1 LYLSPSGVI
10 HSGVNVAESTR
21 TRHLVGRLDRGADIL
36 TQLLEVCRAW
46 RVHAGSVRAVGSL
59 EDAVVGSWDQHARA
73 PGTPRRFAAPVE
85 LLSLDATISEQG
97 GVATLHA
104 FAALSRNG
112 DNGIELLG
120 GRLVSGKVFACEFVI
135 DAYDD
140 LTVPSVLDATTGLH
154 LWAPRETV
162 VTEAPAPSFEAAA
175 KTTWSDVVTASEEKA
190 QPAAVPAAVPQWSS
204 ASSTSSGGRSSAR
217 DNDENDAP
225 LANPPSTD
233 IVIRPG
239 DLIDHPKF
247 GRITVERID
256 GDQEFVSARMRNQ
269 RLIRLSLE
277 VLSLEPA
284 GQAEGKTLFKAVFG
298 GDR

>member
-1 LYLSPSGVI
+1 
-10 HSGVNVAESTR
+10 VNVAESTR

-36 TQLLEVCRAW
+36 TQLVEVCRAW
-46 RVHAGSVRAVGSL
+46 RVHAGTVRAVGSL
-59 EDAVVGSWDQHARA
+59 EDAVVGAWDQHARA
-73 PGTPRRFAAPVE
+73 PSTPRRFAAPVE
-85 LLSLDATISEQG
+85 LLALTATVSEVNG
-97 GVATLHA
+97 APSLHA
-104 FAALSRNG
+104 FASLSRSG

-135 DAYDD
+135 DTYDD
-140 LTVPSVLDATTGLH
+140 LTVPAILDANTGLM
-154 LWAPRETV
+154 LWQPRETV
-162 VTEAPAPSFEAAA
+162 ATEAPAPTFEAPA
-175 KTTWSDVVTASEEKA
+175 KTSWSDVVAASA
-190 QPAAVPAAVPQWSS
+190 TSPASDDKTELAAPPQW
-204 ASSTSSGGRSSAR
+204 ASSSSVASGGRASAR

-225 LANPPSTD
+225 LPNPPSSD
-233 IVIRPG
+233 VVIRPG

-277 VLSLEPA
+277 VLSLQPA
-284 GQAEGKTLFKAVFG
+284 GQADGKTLFKAVFG

>member
-1 LYLSPSGVI
+1 MLYAPPVGVI
-10 HSGVNVAESTR
+10 HPAVNVAESTR
-21 TRHLVGRLDRGADIL
+21 TRHLVGRLDRGADVL
-36 TQLLEVCRAW
+36 LQLVEVCRAW
-46 RVHAGSVRAVGSL
+46 RVHAGTIRAVGSL

-73 PGTPRRFAAPVE
+73 PTTPRRFAAPVE
-85 LLSLDATISEQG
+85 LLALDATISESN
-97 GVATLHA
+97 GVAALHA
-104 FAALSRNG
+104 FVSLSRSG
-112 DNGIELLG
+112 DNGIEVVG

-140 LTVPSVLDATTGLH
+140 LTVPSVLDANTGLQ
-154 LWAPRETV
+154 LWQPRETV
-162 VTEAPAPSFEAAA
+162 VTETPAPSFEAAA

-190 QPAAVPAAVPQWSS
+190 QPAPVPQWSS
-204 ASSTSSGGRSSAR
+204 ASSTATGGRASAR
-217 DNDENDAP
+217 DNDDNDVP
-225 LANPPSTD
+225 LSNPPSTD
-233 IVIRPG
+233 LVIRPG

-247 GRITVERID
+247 GRITVERVD

-284 GQAEGKTLFKAVFG
+284 GQSEGKTLFKAVFG

>member
-1 LYLSPSGVI
+1 M
-10 HSGVNVAESTR
+10 NVAESTR

-36 TQLLEVCRAW
+36 TQLVEVCRAW
-46 RVHAGSVRAVGSL
+46 RVHAGVLRAVGSL
-59 EDAVVGSWDQHARA
+59 EDAVVGAWDQHARA
-73 PGTPRRFAAPVE
+73 PSTPRRFAAPVE
-85 LLSLDATISEQG
+85 LLALNATISEANG
-97 GVATLHA
+97 APSLHA
-104 FAALSRNG
+104 FASLSRSG

-140 LTVPSVLDATTGLH
+140 LTVPAVVDANTGLS
-154 LWAPRETV
+154 LWQPRETV
-162 VTEAPAPSFEAAA
+162 ATEAPAPTFEAPA
-175 KTTWSDVVTASEEKA
+175 KTSWSDVVAASTTATEDKTQ
-190 QPAAVPAAVPQWSS
+190 QPPSQQW
-204 ASSTSSGGRSSAR
+204 ASSSSVASGGRASAR

-225 LANPPSTD
+225 LPNPPSSD
-233 IVIRPG
+233 LVIRPG

-277 VLSLEPA
+277 VLSLQPA
-284 GQAEGKTLFKAVFG
+284 GQEDGKTLFKAVFG

>member
-1 LYLSPSGVI
+1 M
-10 HSGVNVAESTR
+10 NVAESTR

-36 TQLLEVCRAW
+36 IQLVEVCRAW
-46 RVHAGSVRAVGSL
+46 RVHAGALRAVGSL

-73 PGTPRRFAAPVE
+73 PSTPRRFAAPVE
-85 LLSLDATISEQG
+85 LLALEATISEVNG
-97 GVATLHA
+97 APTLHA
-104 FAALSRNG
+104 FASLSRSG

-135 DAYDD
+135 DAFDD
-140 LTVPSVLDATTGLH
+140 LIAPATLDANTGLQ
-154 LWAPRETV
+154 LWQPRETV
-162 VTEAPAPSFEAAA
+162 EAEAPSPSFEAPA
-175 KTTWSDVVTASEEKA
+175 KTSWSDVVAASEEKE
-190 QPAAVPAAVPQWSS
+190 QPVAPPPQWSS
-204 ASSTSSGGRSSAR
+204 ASSVSSGGRSSAR
-217 DNDENDAP
+217 DHDENNAP
-225 LANPPSTD
+225 LANPPSNEV
-233 IVIRPG
+233 VIRPG

-277 VLSLEPA
+277 VLSLQPA
-284 GQAEGKTLFKAVFG
+284 GQADGKTLFKAVFG